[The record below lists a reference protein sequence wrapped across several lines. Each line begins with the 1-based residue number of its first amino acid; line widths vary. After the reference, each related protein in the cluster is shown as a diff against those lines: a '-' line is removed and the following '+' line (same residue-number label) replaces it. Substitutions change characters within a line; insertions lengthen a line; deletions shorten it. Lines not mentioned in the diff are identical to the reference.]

1 MTNGPQFNIKVQK
14 RVNLGTPA
22 KWSNLHVLCSGE
34 WCGRT
39 LHARTGSMKFLYA
52 IPTNRTSPHFM
63 RNCAVRYRVVH
74 FCALFFFA
82 VFTKTFRWFYT
93 HQSLRTLIISYH
105 ISSSS
110 IPQPTNVTTLGSGLI
125 SIWEGIGRSSY
136 MSQCELWTSHP
147 VQNSLYVCTGFFTMF
162 FFTVK

>member
-74 FCALFFFA
+74 FLCIILFLLYLQKLFVDFTHIKVLEHSLFHIIFHHHHHPSPQTSQRWVQASSPYERALA
-82 VFTKTFRWFYT
+82 VVHTCP
-93 HQSLRTLIISYH
+93 SV
-105 ISSSS
+105 
-110 IPQPTNVTTLGSGLI
+110 N
-125 SIWEGIGRSSY
+125 
-136 MSQCELWTSHP
+136 CELHIQFRIHFMC
-147 VQNSLYVCTGFFTMF
+147 VQVSLQCFSSL
-162 FFTVK
+162 